1 MMPIHNG
8 TDNFRCHLPIKVYN
22 EYNTIILLPSAKG
35 LILPAA
41 SCLYSWIIILAN
53 DSSLQK
59 QFYLTLLVD
68 TPGLHLLLP
77 GVPDL
82 QWS

>member
-1 MMPIHNG
+1 MAP
-8 TDNFRCHLPIKVYN
+8 TTSDATYRSRF
-22 EYNTIILLPSAKG
+22 TTSIILLPSAKG

-41 SCLYSWIIILAN
+41 SCLYTCIIILAN

-59 QFYLTLLVD
+59 QFNLTLLVD

-82 QWS
+82 Q

>member
-1 MMPIHNG
+1 MAP
-8 TDNFRCHLPIKVYN
+8 TTSDVTYRSRF
-22 EYNTIILLPSAKG
+22 TTSIILLTSVKG

-41 SCLYSWIIILAN
+41 SCLYTCIIILAN

-59 QFYLTLLVD
+59 QFNLTLLVD

-82 QWS
+82 Q

>member
-1 MMPIHNG
+1 MAP
-8 TDNFRCHLPIKVYN
+8 TTSDVTYRSRF
-22 EYNTIILLPSAKG
+22 TTSIILLTSAKG

-41 SCLYSWIIILAN
+41 SCLYTLIILAN
-53 DSSLQK
+53 DSCLQK

-82 QWS
+82 Q